1 MKTKTHILL
10 FSYDVARKNSGSGRA
25 LFNLYDALKNKY
37 TTEVDIVYT
46 TSLND
51 DNINTFFVNDSS
63 EHKASLPDIIIS
75 QQWATFTAKKY
86 SQKYKIPLIVYI
98 HGPGQ
103 YEQNFTKK
111 DTFYSGFPECFL
123 LLTCSTKEKEN
134 VLLYD
139 SNIDMHVQCPIINL
153 SEILVKNPSTTDKK
167 YITMVC
173 SKPYLKIKGFD
184 IFLKI
189 AHKLPQYEFM
199 VVGDVAKSDTNE
211 FNIECD
217 NIFFKGIVHNMADVY
232 SQTKILLMPSRQ
244 ESFGIV
250 CKEATLNQIPVIAA
264 DLPGIRESSYG
275 LARLVQLDKL
285 ENEDLWIDQIN
296 QIINNTDTNKKNIA
310 LDKYI
315 IELENNTKTIFD
327 KIHQV
332 ILSSKKYIM
341 ENNEINKIN
350 KTISI
355 NPSKGDTGH
364 IVDSSSGMQLINN
377 DKVNKFCF
385 VAIVRTES
393 HVIKRCIDSFS
404 NIATSYLIC
413 DTGSTDNTPKIIEEY
428 TAEKNIPGEVIHKS
442 WKNYGHN
449 KSYLLDQAYTH
460 NKSRNAKYII
470 WHDADEVFVT
480 NPDDPLSYLTKQ
492 DADNLYNWLESKPQS
507 IFYIK
512 TIHSQLIYKRWN
524 IVRNNQLY
532 QWISPKHEWLKGT
545 VDNTSTFCDKFILY
559 YRQEGNASRDPMR
572 CQKDVG
578 LYLEYI
584 SENGGPEKCGREVF
598 YLARE
603 YESFNK
609 KKSIK
614 YHKMKINLPG
624 QWEQEI
630 YISYLSLGR
639 ICSDEYHKIKYWKAG
654 FKLIPKR
661 LECIHEIVKYY
672 MSKSKFDYALKS
684 ACLASENRN
693 INIDDLFV
701 ESNVYHYAFDL
712 DYSVSAHLNGQ
723 NELANIINQKNM
735 IRNKGKPIMGQLIT
749 NQKFINQ
756 KIIDNNLMKLTIQT
770 NDLDMPRRLRD
781 TYVQSTINNSS
792 RSTDIRPTVIIV
804 DDFYE
809 DPDKIRKIALSE
821 NYNVIGNYPGGRTKS
836 FATDEI
842 KKRFEMIVGK
852 QIVYWPDEY
861 NGAYQITNKDHKSW
875 IHRDETNYSAIIYL
889 TPNAP
894 PNSGTVLYKHK
905 ASGLRYTSNSDED
918 SLLDS
923 NSQNM
928 DAWEQ
933 LDVIG
938 NVYNRCIIFNGK
950 HSHKSNVYFGDT
962 KENSR
967 LFQTFF
973 FDTVN

>member
-1 MKTKTHILL
+1 
-10 FSYDVARKNSGSGRA
+10 
-25 LFNLYDALKNKY
+25 
-37 TTEVDIVYT
+37 
-46 TSLND
+46 
-51 DNINTFFVNDSS
+51 
-63 EHKASLPDIIIS
+63 
-75 QQWATFTAKKY
+75 
-86 SQKYKIPLIVYI
+86 
-98 HGPGQ
+98 
-103 YEQNFTKK
+103 
-111 DTFYSGFPECFL
+111 
-123 LLTCSTKEKEN
+123 
-134 VLLYD
+134 
-139 SNIDMHVQCPIINL
+139 
-153 SEILVKNPSTTDKK
+153 
-167 YITMVC
+167 
-173 SKPYLKIKGFD
+173 
-184 IFLKI
+184 
-189 AHKLPQYEFM
+189 
-199 VVGDVAKSDTNE
+199 
-211 FNIECD
+211 
-217 NIFFKGIVHNMADVY
+217 
-232 SQTKILLMPSRQ
+232 
-244 ESFGIV
+244 
-250 CKEATLNQIPVIAA
+250 
-264 DLPGIRESSYG
+264 
-275 LARLVQLDKL
+275 
-285 ENEDLWIDQIN
+285 
-296 QIINNTDTNKKNIA
+296 
-310 LDKYI
+310 
-315 IELENNTKTIFD
+315 
-327 KIHQV
+327 
-332 ILSSKKYIM
+332 M
-341 ENNEINKIN
+341 ENNEVNKL
-350 KTISI
+350 ISI
-355 NPSKGDTGH
+355 NPRKGDTGDLGRNGC
-364 IVDSSSGMQLINN
+364 ISISDQVNPARGDDLSVMQSN
-377 DKVNKFCF
+377 DDKINKFCF
-385 VAIVRTES
+385 VAIVRNEK

-413 DTGSTDNTPKIIEEY
+413 DTGSTDDTPKVIEEY
-428 TAEKNIPGEVIHKS
+428 TAEKNIPGEVIHKT

-460 NKSRNAKYII
+460 NKSRNAKYIV
-470 WHDADEVFVT
+470 WHDADEVFIT

-512 TIHSQLIYKRWN
+512 TIYGQSHYKRWN
-524 IVRNNQLY
+524 IVRNNQLFL
-532 QWISPKHEWLKGT
+532 WISPKHEWLKAT
-545 VDNTSTFCDKFILY
+545 VDGTSAFYDKFILLA
-559 YRQEGNASRDPMR
+559 RQEGNASRDPLR
-572 CQKDVG
+572 CQKDAE

-584 SENGGPEKCGREVF
+584 SENGGFEKCGREVF

-603 YESFNK
+603 YESFNR

-624 QWEQEI
+624 QWEQET

-639 ICSDEYHKIKYWKAG
+639 ICSDEYYKIKYWKAG
-654 FKLIPKR
+654 FKLIQRR

-672 MSKSKFDYALKS
+672 MSKSKFDYALKW

-701 ESNVYHYAFDL
+701 ESNVYNYAFDL

-723 NELANIINQKNM
+723 NELANLINQKNM

-756 KIIDNNLMKLTIQT
+756 KIVDNNLMKLTVQT
-770 NDLDMPRRLRD
+770 NDSEIQRRLRD
-781 TYVQSTINNSS
+781 VYTSQSTINNSS

-821 NYNVIGNYPGGRTKS
+821 NYNVVGNYPGGRTKS

-842 KKRFEMIVGK
+842 KKRFETIVGK
-852 QIVYWPDEY
+852 QIVYWPDGY

-894 PNSGTVLYKHK
+894 PNSGTILYKHK

-918 SLLDS
+918 KLLDS